1 MATDIPQYRSDAVI
15 NLPEPAAK
23 KASDYLN
30 AYQGW
35 SYAAINTIA
44 NMFAAVPLKLY
55 KNITKKGGD
64 TDVEEVKEHA
74 ALSSLYYVN
83 DFMTIDLMK
92 RMYVAYMCLLGEAAW
107 AFIRKGKLI
116 EQIWPLRPDWVSVI
130 PSKDKFIDH
139 YEYKPG
145 GSDFKSVR
153 IETEDLLF
161 FKDFSPTNP
170 YRGYGSVRAGA
181 MPMDIDQFSSEW
193 NRNFFFN
200 SALPYL
206 FLMTD
211 KNVDQTTA
219 TRLLEG
225 FYQKFGG
232 TANAHKVALLTG
244 GEWNIQE
251 IGGKMHEMDFLE
263 TKKYVR
269 DEILAIFGVSK
280 ANIGVVEDVNRAN
293 QEATDTRLMKSVVK
307 PMLTTFVQYLT
318 EFYLPNFDTTGALFF
333 DFEDPV
339 PEDVDMKLRIYESGL
354 KYGWLTPNE
363 VRDEEGYE
371 PLEGG
376 DTVYLPFGMKP
387 TIGEVPEEDESP
399 DTPQLD
405 ENDNPVPV
413 ADEEQQRFVRMVG
426 KTPKKKLDLT
436 VGPPPKRPME
446 ILKDGIKQNIKHDLV
461 KLVGALMKD
470 KEYEEVQTEE
480 EKQVL
485 KEAKW
490 KQLIART
497 DVWEDALRIQLI
509 HLAEEQ
515 HRQILDELS
524 KYSQPKSLKLAH
536 QKMSGRDFAFSGRA
550 ENQRWYKDIEPYLE
564 RIIKAQG
571 DQVLYDYG
579 LMRNFDMEAQ
589 QVVSYLEN
597 LGYTFVKEVNST
609 TRSDVISTLSEGLR
623 KGEGINELRDRVA
636 AVYTDFMET
645 RAALIARTEVLRAA
659 NFSANEAYR
668 QSGIVVSKEWLTAAD
683 ERTCPYCAEMD
694 GKTIGVEEVY
704 FDKGDTFETA
714 GGKMDIKVSSV
725 KYPPLHPRCRCTI
738 VPVTRSM
745 RRGQEH
751 QHTSEQVNEV
761 YKTVTKRLY
770 EKEIARLEEKKVEVE
785 KSITELEEK
794 KGETKR
800 DTKKEAEKIRMQA
813 VWEAE
818 EEKKKVLS
826 EIQELRDNLRE
837 ALYEQRGTEEA
848 S

>member
-1 MATDIPQYRSDAVI
+1 MATEIPQYRSDSVI
-15 NLPEPAAK
+15 NLPEPPAK

-35 SYAAINTIA
+35 SYSAINTIA

-55 KNITKKGGD
+55 KTVTKKGGD
-64 TDVEEVKEHA
+64 TDIEEVKEHA

-83 DFMTIDLMK
+83 DFMTMDLMK

-116 EQIWPLRPDWVSVI
+116 EQIWPLRPDWISVI
-130 PSKDKFIDH
+130 PSKDRFIDH

-153 IETEDLLF
+153 IEVQDLLF

-170 YRGYGSVRAGA
+170 YRGYGAVRAGA

-211 KNVDQTTA
+211 KNVDQATA

-263 TKKYVR
+263 TKKYIR
-269 DEILAIFGVSK
+269 DEILATFGVSK

-293 QEATDTRLMKSVVK
+293 QEATDARLMKSVVK

-318 EFYLPNFDTTGALFF
+318 EFYLPNFDTSGALFF

-376 DTVYLPFGMKP
+376 DTIYLPFGMKP
-387 TIGEVPEEDESP
+387 AIGEVPEEEPSQ
-399 DTPQLD
+399 PQEPRLD
-405 ENDNPVPV
+405 EEGNPIPEVP
-413 ADEEQQRFVRMVG
+413 QQRFAKMQG
-426 KTPKKKLDLT
+426 KTPVKKLKLS
-436 VGPPPKRPME
+436 VGAPPKKPLE
-446 ILKDGIKQNIKHDLV
+446 VIKDGIKQTIKHDLV

-490 KQLIART
+490 KQLVART

-515 HRQILDELS
+515 HRLILDELS

-536 QKMSGRDFAFSGRA
+536 QKMTGQDFVYSSRS

-564 RIIKAQG
+564 RIVKAQG

-579 LMRNFDMEAQ
+579 LMRNFNMEAQ
-589 QVVSYLEN
+589 EVVSYLEN
-597 LGYTFVKEVNST
+597 LGYSFIKEVNST
-609 TRSDVISTLSEGLR
+609 TRSDVIATLSEGLR

-636 AVYTDFMET
+636 AVYTDFMEV
-645 RAALIARTEVLRAA
+645 RAAMISRTEVLRAA

-694 GKTIGVEEVY
+694 GKVVGVEEVF
-704 FDKGDTFETA
+704 FDKGDTFETS

-725 KYPPLHPRCRCTI
+725 QYPPLHPRCRCTI

-745 RRGQEH
+745 RRGQEAA
-751 QHTSEQVNEV
+751 HTHEEVNNV
-761 YKTVTKRLY
+761 YKAVTQKLY
-770 EKEIARLEEKKVEVE
+770 EKEIKNLEEKQ
-785 KSITELEEK
+785 
-794 KGETKR
+794 
-800 DTKKEAEKIRMQA
+800 KEAEEKLKELDA
-813 VWEAE
+813 AHDA
-818 EEKKKVLS
+818 KKKDLKKESKEMHEKAVAEAQSEKEAILS
-826 EIQELRDNLRE
+826 EIQELRDNLRN